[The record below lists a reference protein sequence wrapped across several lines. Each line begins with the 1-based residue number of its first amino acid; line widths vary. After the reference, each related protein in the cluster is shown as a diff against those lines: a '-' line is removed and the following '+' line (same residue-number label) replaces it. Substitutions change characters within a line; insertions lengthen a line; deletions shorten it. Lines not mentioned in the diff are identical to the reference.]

1 MIDLDDQIASIE
13 RAVVK
18 RTVGDEEGI
27 SVVLRRTFAAPLAA
41 VWAALTEP
49 ERVKRWFL
57 PVSGDLR
64 VGGSFQTEGNAGGE
78 ILRCDAPRALD
89 LTWGGPTS
97 VIELR
102 LEGADGGATLNFAHT
117 VPLAMAGSGA
127 GALFVGP
134 GWDGALLALGLYLA
148 GQGSDD
154 PAAAANSPEAQAFTR
169 RSFDAW
175 VATIERSGT
184 ATAEELAGMSEAMQ
198 AQWARETV

>member
-1 MIDLDDQIASIE
+1 MIDLVDQIAAIE

-18 RTVGDEEGI
+18 RPVGDEARLG
-27 SVVLRRTFAAPLAA
+27 VVLRRTFDAPSAA

-49 ERVKRWFL
+49 ARVKRWFL

-64 VGGSFQTEGNAGGE
+64 VGGTFQTEGNAGGE
-78 ILRCDAPRALD
+78 ILRCDAPHALD

-97 VIELR
+97 VVEFR
-102 LEGADGGATLNFAHT
+102 LSDAKGGTALEFTHT
-117 VPLAMAGSGA
+117 VPLSRAGSGA

-148 GQGSDD
+148 GETSDD
-154 PAAAANSPEAQAFTR
+154 PAATNSPEAQAFMS

-184 ATAEELAGMSEAMQ
+184 ATAKELAGMSEAMK
-198 AQWARETV
+198 AQWVTETA